1 MKLSNNISFPYPVLG
16 INDDVYP
23 LLGVDNIL
31 MPEPVVN
38 AMSFVFS
45 VDLKQDN
52 ATITNLIE
60 VGLAEYTCEIDCP
73 KTFYRRCLHSAKPH
87 FDIEINR
94 KDVAGHID
102 FKCYVSVKKPFLYTN
117 PQFHEDYQGC
127 SFELECG
134 DILVAFSEASYN
146 VSLKYDKLY
155 VAGSFMQVSE
165 DSKAERTWFNL
176 EDEKVTIMF
185 PHELFEQYKTLND
198 ELNYMEIIHSSVVFN
213 ALVYAINNIGNE
225 QYSGRMWCDAI
236 NTRFR
241 TEQQFAGLDI
251 ENPQDVYEIVQIMLG
266 DPYKRLFERLQ
277 NMQQENE
284 EE

>member
-1 MKLSNNISFPYPVLG
+1 
-16 INDDVYP
+16 
-23 LLGVDNIL
+23 
-31 MPEPVVN
+31 
-38 AMSFVFS
+38 
-45 VDLKQDN
+45 
-52 ATITNLIE
+52 
-60 VGLAEYTCEIDCP
+60 
-73 KTFYRRCLHSAKPH
+73 
-87 FDIEINR
+87 
-94 KDVAGHID
+94 
-102 FKCYVSVKKPFLYTN
+102 
-117 PQFHEDYQGC
+117 
-127 SFELECG
+127 
-134 DILVAFSEASYN
+134 
-146 VSLKYDKLY
+146 
-155 VAGSFMQVSE
+155 
-165 DSKAERTWFNL
+165 
-176 EDEKVTIMF
+176 MF

-277 NMQQENE
+277 NMKQENE